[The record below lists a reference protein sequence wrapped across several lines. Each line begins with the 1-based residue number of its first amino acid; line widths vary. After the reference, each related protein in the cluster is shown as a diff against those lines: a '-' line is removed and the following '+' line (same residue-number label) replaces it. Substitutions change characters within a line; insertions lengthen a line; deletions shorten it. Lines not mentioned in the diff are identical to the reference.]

1 MRRKY
6 RIILIAVCLVC
17 ISGLLLAC
25 TDSDKNKEKDDLKMS
40 GNGEI
45 LISVFW
51 PPMKGFTTAEQYDLL
66 KEAGIDLLEWGTD
79 PIFTDPETLEEMLKL
94 CGERGLQVTIADSDF
109 TDLLGKTDEQLREL
123 ARRYRDYD
131 CVAGFY
137 LKDEPS
143 NANPV

>member
-79 PIFTDPETLEEMLKL
+79 PIFTDPETLEE
-94 CGERGLQVTIADSDF
+94 ASDALPEAL
-109 TDLLGKTDEQLREL
+109 DQP
-123 ARRYRDYD
+123 A
-131 CVAGFY
+131 
-137 LKDEPS
+137 
-143 NANPV
+143 